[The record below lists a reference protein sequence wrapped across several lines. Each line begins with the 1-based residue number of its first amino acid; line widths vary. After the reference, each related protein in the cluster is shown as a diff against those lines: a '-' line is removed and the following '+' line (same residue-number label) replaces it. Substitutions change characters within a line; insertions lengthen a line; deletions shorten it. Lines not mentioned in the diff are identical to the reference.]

1 MVLVKIDKVCI
12 FLLGLVDNEVVIVQV
27 ESEEIKECLFELMFS
42 ECWDVIQ
49 VVWEEFKLD
58 QKQRDYIFEG
68 ELGKVFNF

>member
-27 ESEEIKECLFELMFS
+27 ESEEIKECLFEFMFS